1 MSGERNGNGRHIG
14 DTHDSHLETRTGKY
28 LELTPDLTVS
38 SITGGIVDPITGQPL
53 SLDEAIR
60 SGLIDASTG
69 EFVDPK
75 TGRRCSLGEAVSRGL
90 LDPQLAE
97 TLVSSCGIF
106 DPKSGH
112 ITLLEAINKGLF
124 DPKEKTFI
132 DPVSGKPVTFH
143 DAVKLGFVLQEKV
156 RDLLDTMGPPKTS
169 DRLTLIEAIRL
180 KYVDVNK
187 GTFKDKGTSVPLSRA
202 ISTGKIDIEPVV
214 SSGLSL
220 TDVFKQNI
228 VNQGKVV
235 DRNTGYSFDLSEAIE
250 RGIICPD
257 KNEVF
262 DENTGM
268 KITLKEA
275 LKNKT
280 VTNDG
285 KYSSKATS
293 LPLEQAIKTHRI
305 DNPMTLK
312 ECSDFQFVDEENV
325 FKNPVTDDSIS
336 MLSAVGIGF
345 LDYQLKSVRDV
356 KNGVY
361 VSLGDALGK
370 GIIKTD
376 GTFVDTLTQDTM
388 TIPEAV
394 RKGFLTSVTQK
405 SIFEIEGI
413 KNPATGDYVSF
424 NEALQLGIIDKSNCT
439 FLDKKTMT
447 RMMLQEAADK
457 DFIQAQLLE
466 MLEKP
471 LGITVLGQE
480 LTLVQAVMNK
490 RLDSMTGLL
499 VDPTSKKTVPL
510 EIAVEKKLITPM
522 GAAVLK
528 SLLNITVTTATV
540 TQTVRRTIK
549 VSPSSSSTEQYN
561 EHSISF
567 QEALR
572 RGLIDETTGIYTDP
586 DTNKEIA
593 LDEAISLGL
602 VKIGQSSTSSTR
614 KSSVSSVRKTS
625 NNSTGGSSRKSS
637 SASSRSSSPPKS
649 LTSAKEFLKES
660 SARESRSAS
669 LSTSIKM
676 SSSAS
681 ESRNMSANSSRK
693 SSVSSTNS
701 RAASRSSAISG
712 LNGSRAGSP
721 QKSKSNSKS
730 SSPIKSPEKVSP
742 PNGSKLGRLD
752 SFESRMEERSELETF
767 TAESKMDYSF
777 RSEDKA
783 AKVIPIQI
791 LSPRESS
798 PEDDTN
804 TEKKIQIT
812 VSSSQVSASSSSE
825 KTEKITDNI
834 VFDKTLGR
842 YDVGPE
848 LSPAELMSAL
858 KQGKIHPSDIMV
870 DDPKSGTKVDIMEA
884 MSKGLINKSTGEYS
898 SQTGKMNILQAM
910 KVGAV
915 AIVGAPLALAAAPVV
930 AGKMAYDKI
939 KSSTAGN
946 QERHGQDVMSV
957 EIDTMKGGTIH
968 ARIVESGVTTTKI
981 SSFTVEVPG
990 TGEDIS
996 LEEAVKR
1003 GLISEET
1010 ARQYKEE
1017 VTTDRTVE
1025 SMMVLIID
1033 PNTGEEI
1040 PADEAVRRGIV
1051 TNDDVEEFVRMREDR
1066 NSRMSAHGSI
1076 NSLNSSPL
1084 NVGVSRSS
1092 SRMTQNTDKE
1102 RASRMTAAVSNSSAS
1117 GSRASSPESLTGD
1130 SKYSSTLTV
1139 DINKKSNNQDFSMRE
1154 VESSTHT
1161 VTTKIV
1167 NLKQGYALSNF
1178 EEVRN
1183 LQTGETMSIY
1193 EAKLR
1198 GIATDIQ
1205 GNREEIVSK
1214 QVKLFVN
1221 EAISRNLINFSS
1233 GMLTN
1238 PATGQSVTIAD
1249 AIKSGLL
1256 ITDFK
1261 EMSEETYI
1269 DLDADKISAGDAFV
1283 HLFDVEQKTFY
1294 RKSHNRSYTLKEAV
1308 EEDWI
1313 NGDDIIFD
1321 VSSSEHQTIKEAM
1334 EKNTLNG
1341 TNCDYTIKET
1351 QKTMF
1356 IGDAAKQGFV
1366 ALFPETCFE
1375 DKKQPKYTGRVYTL
1389 REAVDE
1395 GIYQTDTGLFFVNQT
1410 EECVTVS
1417 QALKMGLLDAYSA
1430 EIRNTSKGTMSNLN
1444 ISVQT
1449 KVLHHST
1456 CKVLDL
1462 AQHTELNLL
1471 EAYERGLVRDVTKE
1485 IQKPSSP
1492 FESIGIWEAIENEQL
1507 DTHTGLFF
1515 STHEEG
1521 KRLTLEEAI
1530 FRKYICKKSAFI
1542 IDTWKRKFCSLSEAT
1557 RKNIIKDGMIMNTT
1571 SGKYL
1576 RLQEAIDQQILVRD
1590 VTRLSLI
1597 QILDFGLYQ
1606 PFSGKILIPGTE
1618 VEMTLSQAIDHQIID
1633 HSKTIVKNQ
1642 KSGHF
1647 VSTLESLHLG
1657 DIDGISGM
1665 YGSMNLLEARSR
1677 GYLLP
1682 IDAMVRNVSPCRALI
1697 NVLSQL
1703 FLNQLHDIFVTNF
1716 YFQFYYCFTL
1726 HLIYFDNYSNLSRTK
1741 IILDNCMNN

>member
-1 MSGERNGNGRHIG
+1 MFRNGNGAEKNGNGRHYP
-14 DTHDSHLETRTGKY
+14 DATDSNLENRTGKY
-28 LELTPDLTVS
+28 LELTPADLSAS
-38 SITGGIVDPITGQPL
+38 SVGGGIVDPITGQPL

-60 SGLIDASTG
+60 SGLIDAETG

-75 TGRRCSLGEAVSRGL
+75 TGRRCSLGEAASKGL
-90 LDPQLAE
+90 IDPQLAE
-97 TLVSSCGIF
+97 TLVSNCGIF
-106 DPKSGH
+106 DPKTGH
-112 ITLLEAINKGLF
+112 ISLLEAINKGLF

-132 DPVSGKPVTFH
+132 DPVTGKPVTFH

-156 RDLLDTMGPPKTS
+156 RDLLDTMGPPKNS
-169 DRLTLIEAIRL
+169 DTNRLTLLEAIRL
-180 KYVDVNK
+180 KYVDVK
-187 GTFKDKGTSVPLSRA
+187 TGTFKDKGTNVPLSRA
-202 ISTGKIDIEPVV
+202 ISTGKIDIEPAS

-220 TDVFKQNI
+220 TDAFKQNI

-235 DRNTGYSFDLSEAIE
+235 DRNTGYSFDLSEAIT
-250 RGIICPD
+250 RGLICPERH
-257 KNEVF
+257 EVY
-262 DENTGM
+262 DENSNL
-268 KITLKEA
+268 KISLKEA

-285 KYSSKATS
+285 TYNGKTTS
-293 LPLEQAIKTHRI
+293 LSLEQAIKTNRI

-312 ECSDFQFVDEENV
+312 ECSDFQCVDEDNV
-325 FKNPVTDDSIS
+325 FKNPISNEPIS
-336 MLSAVGIGF
+336 MLSAIGIGF

-370 GIIKTD
+370 NIIKID
-376 GTFVDTLTQDTM
+376 GTFVDTMTHDSM

-413 KNPATGDYVSF
+413 KNPVTGDYVSF

-457 DFIQAQLLE
+457 DFIQSQLLD

-471 LGITVLGQE
+471 LGINVLGQE
-480 LTLVQAVMNK
+480 LNLVQAVMNK
-490 RLDSMTGLL
+490 RLDSLSGLL
-499 VDPTSKKTVPL
+499 IDPASKSTIPL
-510 EIAVEKKLITPM
+510 EIAVEKNLITPM

-540 TQTVRRTIK
+540 TQTVKRTIK
-549 VSPSSSSTEQYN
+549 VSPTSGTSGAAELYN
-561 EHSISF
+561 EHSITF

-572 RGLIDETTGIYTDP
+572 RGLIDENTGIFTDP
-586 DTNKEIA
+586 ESNKEIA

-602 VKIGQSSTSSTR
+602 VILGQSSSSSSTR
-614 KSSVSSVRKTS
+614 KSSTTSLRKTS
-625 NNSTGGSSRKSS
+625 NNSTGASSRKSS

-649 LTSAKEFLKES
+649 LSSAKEFLKES
-660 SARESRSAS
+660 SARETRSAS
-669 LSTSIKM
+669 LSTSIKL
-676 SSSAS
+676 SSSTSSTS
-681 ESRNMSANSSRK
+681 EARNMSANSSRK
-693 SSVSSTNS
+693 SSFSANNS
-701 RAASRSSAISG
+701 RASSKTSG
-712 LNGSRAGSP
+712 INGSRAGSP
-721 QKSKSNSKS
+721 QKSKN
-730 SSPIKSPEKVSP
+730 SSPKKSPEKNSP
-742 PNGSKLGRLD
+742 IGNGSKLGRLD
-752 SFESRMEERSELETF
+752 SFESRMEERSELEAF

-777 RSEDKA
+777 RSEDSASKI
-783 AKVIPIQI
+783 IPIQI

-798 PEDDTN
+798 PDEDAASTVQMESN
-804 TEKKIQIT
+804 EKI
-812 VSSSQVSASSSSE
+812 
-825 KTEKITDNI
+825 EKITDNI
-834 VFDKTLGR
+834 LFDKCSGQYEVR
-842 YDVGPE
+842 PDMR
-848 LSPAELMSAL
+848 PAELMTAL
-858 KQGKIHPSDIMV
+858 KQGRIHPSDIKV
-870 DDPKSGTKVDIMEA
+870 DDPQSGTKIDIMEA
-884 MSKGLINKSTGEYS
+884 MSKGVINKSTGEYS
-898 SQTGKMNILQAM
+898 SQSGEKMNILQAL
-910 KVGAV
+910 KIGAV
-915 AIVGAPLALAAAPVV
+915 AIVGAPIALAAAPVV

-939 KSSTAGN
+939 KSSSSSRGEAGA
-946 QERHGQDVMSV
+946 DVMSV
-957 EIDTMKGGTIH
+957 TETETMKGGTIH

-990 TGEDIS
+990 TGEDIT

-1010 ARQYKEE
+1010 AQQYKEE

-1033 PNTGEEI
+1033 PATGEEI
-1040 PADEAVRRGIV
+1040 PSDEAVKRGIV

-1066 NSRMSAHGSI
+1066 NSRMSTHGSAA
-1076 NSLNSSPL
+1076 SLNSSPL

-1092 SRMTQNTDKE
+1092 SRMTQNTD
-1102 RASRMTAAVSNSSAS
+1102 RQSRLTTQVSSSSADS
-1117 GSRASSPESLTGD
+1117 GSRASSPDSLTGD
-1130 SKYSSTLTV
+1130 GGKYSSTLTV
-1139 DINKKSNNQDFSMRE
+1139 DINKKSNNQDFSVRE

-1214 QVKLFVN
+1214 QVKMFVN

-1238 PATGQSVTIAD
+1238 PSNGQSVSIAD

-1261 EMSEETYI
+1261 EMVDETYI

-1308 EEDWI
+1308 EEEWI
-1313 NGDDIIFD
+1313 NGEDIIFD
-1321 VSSSEHQTIKEAM
+1321 VSTTLHQTVKEAM

-1341 TNCDYTIKET
+1341 INCDYTVTAT
-1351 QKTMF
+1351 QETMF
-1356 IGDAAKQGFV
+1356 IGDAAKKGLV

-1375 DKKQPKYTGRVYTL
+1375 GKKPPKYTGRVYTL
-1389 REAVDE
+1389 REAIDE

-1410 EECVTVS
+1410 EELVTVS
-1417 QALKMGLLDAYSA
+1417 QALKMGLLDSYSA
-1430 EIRNTSKGTMSNLN
+1430 EIKNTSKGTMSNLAL
-1444 ISVQT
+1444 SVQT

-1462 AQHTELNLL
+1462 AQHTELSLL
-1471 EAYERGLVRDVTKE
+1471 EAYERGLVKDVVKE
-1485 IQKPSSP
+1485 VEKPSSP
-1492 FESIGIWEAIENEQL
+1492 FESMSIWEAIENGQL

-1515 STHEEG
+1515 SAHEEG

-1557 RKNIIKDGMIMNTT
+1557 RKNIIKDGMVMNTT
-1571 SGKYL
+1571 SGKYI
-1576 RLQEAIDQQILVRD
+1576 RLQEAIDQKILVRD
-1590 VTRLSLI
+1590 VTKLSLI

-1606 PFSGKILIPGTE
+1606 PFSGKILVPGTE
-1618 VEMTLSQAIDHQIID
+1618 IEMTLSEAIDTHIID
-1633 HSKTIVKNQ
+1633 HSLTIVKNQ
-1642 KSGHF
+1642 RSGRF

-1682 IDAMVRNVSPCRALI
+1682 IDAMVRNVSN
-1697 NVLSQL
+1697 NVEL
-1703 FLNQLHDIFVTNF
+1703 
-1716 YFQFYYCFTL
+1716 
-1726 HLIYFDNYSNLSRTK
+1726 
-1741 IILDNCMNN
+1741 

>member
-1 MSGERNGNGRHIG
+1 MFRNGKSSVAEKNGHGRLVGG
-14 DTHDSHLETRTGKY
+14 DAPDSHLETRTGKY
-28 LELTPDLTVS
+28 LELTASAPDLTSAVS
-38 SITGGIVDPITGQPL
+38 AVSGGGIVDPVTGQPL

-60 SGLIDASTG
+60 SGLIDPATG

-75 TGRRCSLGEAVSRGL
+75 TGRRCSLGEAVSKGL
-90 LDPQLAE
+90 IDPQLAE
-97 TLVSSCGIF
+97 TLVSNCGIF

-112 ITLLEAINKGLF
+112 ITLLEAIHKGLF

-132 DPVSGKPVTFH
+132 DPVTGKPVTFH

-156 RDLLDTMGPPKTS
+156 RELLDTMGPPTHS
-169 DRLTLIEAIRL
+169 DKRLTLLEAIRL
-180 KYVDVNK
+180 KCVDVNN

-202 ISTGKIDIEPVV
+202 ISTGKIDIEPAS

-220 TDVFKQNI
+220 TEAFKQNL
-228 VNQGKVV
+228 VRQGKLV
-235 DRNTGYSFDLSEAIE
+235 DRNCGHLYDLSEAVT
-250 RGIICPD
+250 RGLICPD
-257 KNEVF
+257 RNEVY
-262 DENTGM
+262 DENLGL
-268 KITLKEA
+268 KISLKEA
-275 LKNKT
+275 LKNKL

-285 KYSSKATS
+285 TYNGKSGS
-293 LPLEQAIKTHRI
+293 LSLDQAIKMNRI

-312 ECSDFQFVDEENV
+312 EYSDSQCVDEDNV
-325 FKNPVTDDSIS
+325 FRNPVTNANIS
-336 MLSAVGIGF
+336 MLSAIGVGF

-361 VSLGDALGK
+361 ISLGDALGK
-370 GIIKTD
+370 NIVKHD
-376 GTFVDTLTQDTM
+376 GTFVDSLTQDTM
-388 TIPEAV
+388 SIPEAV

-413 KNPATGDYVSF
+413 KNPVTGDYVSF
-424 NEALQLGIIDKSNCT
+424 NEAMELGIIDRSNCT
-439 FLDKKTMT
+439 FMDKKTMT

-457 DFIQAQLLE
+457 DFIQAQLLD

-471 LGITVLGQE
+471 IGITVLGQE
-480 LTLVQAVMNK
+480 LSLVQAVTNK
-490 RLDSMTGLL
+490 RLDPHSGLL
-499 VDPTSKKTVPL
+499 IDPATKTTVPL
-510 EIAVEKKLITPM
+510 EVAVERELISAM

-540 TQTVRRTIK
+540 TQTVRRSIK
-549 VSPSSSSTEQYN
+549 VAPGGTAGSGHAEQAVT
-561 EHSISF
+561 F

-572 RGLIDETTGIYTDP
+572 RGLIDETTGVYTDP
-586 DTNKEIA
+586 DTRQECA
-593 LDEAISLGL
+593 LDEAINLGL
-602 VKIGQSSTSSTR
+602 VRLGQSSSSTSTR
-614 KSSVSSVRKTS
+614 KSSTTSVRKTS
-625 NNSTGGSSRKSS
+625 NNSTGASSRKSS

-649 LTSAKEFLKES
+649 LSSAKEFLKES
-660 SARESRSAS
+660 SARETRSAS

-676 SSSAS
+676 SSSSTEA
-681 ESRNMSANSSRK
+681 RNVSANSSRK
-693 SSVSSTNS
+693 SSVSSSNS
-701 RAASRSSAISG
+701 RAASRTSAFSSQ
-712 LNGSRAGSP
+712 NGSKAGSP
-721 QKSKSNSKS
+721 QKSKN
-730 SSPIKSPEKVSP
+730 SSPKKSPEKSP
-742 PNGSKLGRLD
+742 TPLSGAQKLGRLD
-752 SFESRMEERSELETF
+752 SFESRMEERSELEAF

-777 RSEDKA
+777 RSEDTA
-783 AKVIPIQI
+783 AKIIPIQI
-791 LSPRESS
+791 LTDRESS
-798 PEDDTN
+798 PDVDTGD
-804 TEKKIQIT
+804 EKKIQIQ
-812 VSSSQVSASSSSE
+812 VDSNSSTE
-825 KTEKITDNI
+825 TMEKITDNI
-834 VFDKTLGR
+834 LFDKTSGR
-842 YDVGPE
+842 YEVRPE
-848 LSPAELMSAL
+848 MNPAELMSAL
-858 KQGKIHPSDIMV
+858 KQGKIHPSDIKV
-870 DDPKSGTKVDIMEA
+870 DDPESGSKVDIMEA
-884 MSKGLINKSTGEYS
+884 MSRGLINKSTGEYS
-898 SQTGKMNILQAM
+898 SHQTGKMNILQAL

-915 AIVGAPLALAAAPVV
+915 AIVGAPVALCAAPVV
-930 AGKMAYDKI
+930 AGKMAIDKLR
-939 KSSTAGN
+939 SGRDQAEVMAV
-946 QERHGQDVMSV
+946 ERV
-957 EIDTMKGGTIH
+957 ETETMKGGTIH

-1010 ARQYKEE
+1010 AQQYKEE

-1033 PNTGEEI
+1033 PSTGEEI
-1040 PADEAVRRGIV
+1040 PSDEAVKRGIV
-1051 TNDDVEEFVRMREDR
+1051 TNDDVEEFVRMREER
-1066 NSRMSAHGSI
+1066 NSTRGSVT
-1076 NSLNSSPL
+1076 SLTSSPL
-1084 NVGVSRSS
+1084 RLDMSRSS
-1092 SRMTQNTDKE
+1092 SRLTDRQSRLTTQ
-1102 RASRMTAAVSNSSAS
+1102 VSSSSASAS
-1117 GSRASSPESLTGD
+1117 GSRASSPDLEAVEG
-1130 SKYSSTLTV
+1130 KFSSTLTV
-1139 DINKKSNNQDFSMRE
+1139 DINKKTNNQDFSMRE

-1205 GNREEIVSK
+1205 GDREEIVSK

-1238 PATGQSVTIAD
+1238 PSTGQSVSISD

-1261 EMSEETYI
+1261 EMTEETYI

-1321 VSSSEHQTIKEAM
+1321 VTSTLHQTVKEAL
-1334 EKNTLNG
+1334 EKNSLNG
-1341 TNCDYTIKET
+1341 SNCDYTIHET
-1351 QKTMF
+1351 QETMF
-1356 IGDAAKQGFV
+1356 IGDAAKKGLV
-1366 ALFPETCFE
+1366 ALFPETCF
-1375 DKKQPKYTGRVYTL
+1375 DSKKAKYTGRVYTL

-1417 QALKMGLLDAYSA
+1417 QALKMGLLDGSSA
-1430 EIRNTSKGTMSNLN
+1430 EVKNTSKGTMSSLSV
-1444 ISVQT
+1444 SVQT
-1449 KVLHHST
+1449 KVVHHTT
-1456 CKVLDL
+1456 CRVLDL
-1462 AQHTELNLL
+1462 AQHTELSLL
-1471 EAYERGLVRDVTKE
+1471 EAYERGLVRDVVKE
-1485 IQKPSSP
+1485 MEKPSSP
-1492 FESIGIWEAIENEQL
+1492 FESMSIWEAIENGQL
-1507 DTHTGLFF
+1507 DTQTGLYF
-1515 STHEEG
+1515 SAHEEG

-1557 RKNIIKDGMIMNTT
+1557 RKNIIKDGMVMNTT

-1576 RLQEAIDQQILVRD
+1576 KLQDAIDQKILVRD
-1590 VTRLSLI
+1590 VAQLSLI

-1606 PFSGKILIPGTE
+1606 PFSGKIVVPGTE
-1618 VEMTLSQAIDHQIID
+1618 AEMTLSEAIDAHIID

-1642 KSGHF
+1642 KSGRF

-1657 DIDGISGM
+1657 DIDGVTGM

-1682 IDAMVRNVSPCRALI
+1682 IDAMVRTNVRPCRA
-1697 NVLSQL
+1697 
-1703 FLNQLHDIFVTNF
+1703 
-1716 YFQFYYCFTL
+1716 
-1726 HLIYFDNYSNLSRTK
+1726 
-1741 IILDNCMNN
+1741 